1 MCKHLCAAIDT
12 LDDRKQWLFSCMV
25 MSFIPPCQIN
35 YFLLI
40 RLVVGQVCRPLQAS
54 AVTIS
59 LTASLPRTLFT
70 DRGCEH
76 PSEPG
81 PNLRK

>member
-54 AVTIS
+54 AVYDFINR
-59 LTASLPRTLFT
+59 LASADPPF
-70 DRGCEH
+70 C
-76 PSEPG
+76 
-81 PNLRK
+81 